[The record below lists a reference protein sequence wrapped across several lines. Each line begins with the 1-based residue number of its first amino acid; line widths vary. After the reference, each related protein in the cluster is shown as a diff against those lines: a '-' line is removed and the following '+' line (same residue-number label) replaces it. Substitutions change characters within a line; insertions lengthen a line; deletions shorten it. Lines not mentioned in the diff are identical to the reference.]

1 MSVVRNRIEDSIE
14 KDEEK
19 IENLKKIVEKYHL
32 GQQPITAIEM
42 TQLID
47 LADRFTIGEENRK
60 QNREHKNMIDVI
72 GLAERHIKDAEKS
85 LPLKPFLE
93 NKKSDT
99 ISRGGKNKKTNKNS
113 KNKRRNRKSKK
124 QYRKK

>member
-1 MSVVRNRIEDSIE
+1 MSVAINRIEDSIE
-14 KDEEK
+14 KDKEK

-85 LPLKPFLE
+85 PPLKPFLE

-113 KNKRRNRKSKK
+113 KNKRRNKKSKK